1 MMYVS
6 DWTLKYDEPEVEND
20 TRSTVTRWSFDND
33 KPHVTAFRPIS
44 ETANS
49 WSYDN
54 KQWRHSWSTTPTQ
67 IPALWLAATSCA
79 TSQKNEHVYF
89 WLQSHCSCITVA
101 LWTTLNCPRYISL
114 PSSSSRSR
122 RGPSRLCTTMS
133 TVDSTPPEVSS
144 RNCGREGVG
153 RDGKGGRNGSEGAER
168 AERIG
173 KGEIGL
179 DLDVCPGIP

>member
-49 WSYDN
+49 WSYDS

-89 WLQSHCSCITVA
+89 WLQSHRSCITVA
-101 LWTTLNCPRYISL
+101 LWTTLNCPRCISL
-114 PSSSSRSR
+114 PPSSSRIAGEGR
-122 RGPSRLCTTMS
+122 RVVAPPCPRSTARRKRSPVG
-133 TVDSTPPEVSS
+133 TVDVKE
-144 RNCGREGVG
+144 
-153 RDGKGGRNGSEGAER
+153 
-168 AERIG
+168 
-173 KGEIGL
+173 
-179 DLDVCPGIP
+179 